1 MQWRSLLLMA
11 RLQKQAVLQ
20 LKNGPLSS
28 ETIQMLYCLFWRKK
42 VTHISKLTLPKGNQP
57 FLKVICEERFSNFT
71 IFHNKNYYV
80 LLSVSKVG
88 QYKIER
94 IINNHSKV

>member
-1 MQWRSLLLMA
+1 M
-11 RLQKQAVLQ
+11 
-20 LKNGPLSS
+20 
-28 ETIQMLYCLFWRKK
+28 
-42 VTHISKLTLPKGNQP
+42 THISKLTLPKGNQP
-57 FLKVICEERFSNFT
+57 FLKVICEGRFSNFT

-94 IINNHSKV
+94 IINNHNCRKTIGCSTKEIDGSIKAIECSLKTIDGV